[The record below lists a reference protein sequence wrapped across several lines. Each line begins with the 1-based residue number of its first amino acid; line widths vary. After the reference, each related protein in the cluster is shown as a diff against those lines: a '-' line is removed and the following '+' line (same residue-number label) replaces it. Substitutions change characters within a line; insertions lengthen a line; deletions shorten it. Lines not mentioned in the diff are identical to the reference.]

1 MRLFAAGAAGAE
13 ADGIV
18 ALTDGQPHEIKPVYG
33 RIELHAVV
41 RNLGVG
47 HTFPSGTNDS
57 NESWIEVTAT
67 GAGGT
72 YRAGAL
78 DADGHVI
85 ANTRIFNAVQV
96 NRDGQRI
103 DKRNAHE
110 MVAVVYAAVIPPS
123 ASDLSR
129 YSIPLLELG
138 DLSQGATIKVR
149 LLWRKFNRTY
159 TEFAFKAN
167 RPGFAKFSET
177 PELPISEI
185 GAVALTVKQDG
196 ERVLIQASQP
206 EGVEPAALLH
216 DYAIGFLQQQDY
228 KSAKQAIAKTLTLD
242 PKCVNCMRTQARIQ
256 IEEDQFGE
264 ARKTLTEAE
273 KIAPADPQN
282 AWLWAQVL
290 MEEAITRR
298 RKAPWTARWRLSGRI
313 AWR

>member
-1 MRLFAAGAAGAE
+1 
-13 ADGIV
+13 
-18 ALTDGQPHEIKPVYG
+18 
-33 RIELHAVV
+33 
-41 RNLGVG
+41 
-47 HTFPSGTNDS
+47 
-57 NESWIEVTAT
+57 
-67 GAGGT
+67 
-72 YRAGAL
+72 
-78 DADGHVI
+78 
-85 ANTRIFNAVQV
+85 
-96 NRDGQRI
+96 
-103 DKRNAHE
+103 

-196 ERVLIQASQP
+196 ERVLIQARQP

-228 KSAKQAIAKTLTLD
+228 KSARQAIAKTLTLD

-256 IEEDQFGE
+256 IEEDQFGKP
-264 ARKTLTEAE
+264 AKPCPRPRKSRRPIRKT
-273 KIAPADPQN
+273 PGYG
-282 AWLWAQVL
+282 
-290 MEEAITRR
+290 RR
-298 RKAPWTARWRLSGRI
+298 S
-313 AWR
+313 